1 MSVEFV
7 TVEAAESDLRLDRWL
22 SRHYPGLTH
31 GRIEKLL
38 RTGQL
43 RIDGGRAKANQ
54 RLNAGQVVR
63 VPPLGDLAALQ
74 SAPKPA
80 PRMKESDA
88 LDLRSR
94 VLYMDDDII
103 AINKP
108 AGLAVQGGTG
118 TTHHLDAML
127 DALKYDYEERPRLVH
142 RLDKDTSGVLVL
154 GRTAQAA
161 SRLANAFKHRS
172 ARKTY
177 WALVV
182 GCPLPHEGE
191 VDAPLSKR
199 PGRLGEKMDIDEE
212 EGQEAVTLYRV
223 LDHAHNKASW
233 LELKP
238 LTGRTHQLRVHCLA
252 LGCPILG
259 DGKYGGPEAFLHGSG
274 ISRKLHLH
282 ARSLELPAHG
292 GKSLIIEAPIPE
304 HFAQSMAFFEFEAS
318 VAKPRRKG

>member
-1 MSVEFV
+1 MSVEFI

-43 RIDGGRAKANQ
+43 RIDGARAKASQ

-63 VPPLGDLAALQ
+63 VPPLGDLQASQAA
-74 SAPKPA
+74 AKPA
-80 PRMKESDA
+80 PRLKESDA
-88 LDLRSR
+88 EMLRDA
-94 VLYMDDDII
+94 VLYKDDEII

-118 TTHHLDAML
+118 TLHHLDAML
-127 DALKYDYEERPRLVH
+127 DALKFDYEERPRLVH

-154 GRTAQAA
+154 GRTARAA
-161 SRLANAFKHRS
+161 SQLANAFKHRS
-172 ARKTY
+172 AHKIY

-182 GCPLPHEGE
+182 GRPMPHEG
-191 VDAPLSKR
+191 VIDAPLAKR

-212 EGQEAVTLYRV
+212 EGQEAITRYRV
-223 LDHAHNKASW
+223 LDHAHNQAAW
-233 LELKP
+233 LELMP
-238 LTGRTHQLRVHCLA
+238 LTGRTHQLRVHCQA
-252 LGCPILG
+252 IGCPILG
-259 DGKYGGPEAFLHGSG
+259 DGKYGGQEAFLQGSG

-282 ARSLELPAHG
+282 ARSLELPRPG
-292 GKSLIIEAPIPE
+292 GKTLRIEAPIPE
-304 HFAQSMAFFEFEAS
+304 HFASSLAFFEFDAP
-318 VAKPRRKG
+318 VAKKGRKR